1 MVYAC
6 YMILKF
12 AVLYYLR
19 KEVDFLLPFP
29 VESSIL
35 FESHILLFILPF
47 QAAI

>member
-12 AVLYYLR
+12 AVLYLR

-35 FESHILLFILPF
+35 FESHILLFILAF